1 MAYVRRVNVRGHT
14 YYQRVESYRTKD
26 GKVAHRMLEHL
37 GPNPPG
43 DLRRLNHVE
52 SRLVADEA
60 VKRQPTQEELRRLLE
75 TLSVETGSWDYQ
87 RFGIDLDMLKK
98 TLHLRLK

>member
-1 MAYVRRVNVRGHT
+1 MRGHT

-26 GKVAHRMLEHL
+26 GKVAHRILEHI

-43 DLRRLNHVE
+43 DDRPLNHIE
-52 SRLVADEA
+52 SRLVLNE
-60 VKRQPTQEELRRLLE
+60 VKQEPTQDELRRLLQ
-75 TLSVETGSWDYQ
+75 TFNVETGSWDYE
-87 RFGIDLDMLKK
+87 RFGIDLDVLKK